1 LQRRTVAERTV
12 FRFNQIKGDKVAMP
26 DMDGNNDAASASENP
41 LNDAIK
47 LVERALVI
55 LDSNGL
61 TLSAA
66 RLDHALVTLR
76 AEAAKLG

>member
-1 LQRRTVAERTV
+1 
-12 FRFNQIKGDKVAMP
+12 MP
-26 DMDGNNDAASASENP
+26 VMDENHDAASAAENP

-76 AEAAKLG
+76 AEAVKPD